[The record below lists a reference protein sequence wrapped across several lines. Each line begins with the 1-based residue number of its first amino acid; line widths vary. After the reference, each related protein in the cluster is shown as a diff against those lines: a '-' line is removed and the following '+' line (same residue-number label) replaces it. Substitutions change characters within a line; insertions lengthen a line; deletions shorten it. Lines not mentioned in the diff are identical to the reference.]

1 MSNKPRPKTIKR
13 EQLANSPRQ
22 VYVGRA
28 TCVKLK
34 NGVEVVLLS
43 RSNENL
49 QSVVD
54 HLHLTFDQT
63 PELDPKLIIDAAICD
78 RRDLD
83 LENDL

>member
-1 MSNKPRPKTIKR
+1 MSDKSRPKTIKR
-13 EQLANSPRQ
+13 EQLANSHRM

-49 QSVVD
+49 QCVVD
-54 HLHLTFDQT
+54 HLSLAFDQT
-63 PELDPKLIIDAAICD
+63 QQLDPELIIDAAICD

-83 LENDL
+83 LENEL